1 MRSLECLIEGGFN
14 KKGGWK
20 ILQNLINEGG
30 WGGGG
35 LGYWNKQGGWK
46 ILENLI
52 SGVG

>member
-35 LGYWNKQGGWK
+35 WDIGINKGGGKFLK
-46 ILENLI
+46 I
-52 SGVG
+52 

>member
-35 LGYWNKQGGWK
+35 GWEIGINK
-46 ILENLI
+46 
-52 SGVG
+52 GVGKFLKI